1 MARALAII
9 LVLGCTWPCNVVL
22 TAAQLPYLRPPT
34 DQQLALDEVV
44 AAAARSCDLT
54 NLDSR
59 VTTLSTLCT
68 TGGACTLDC
77 AVELLPLLSECRA
90 VLDVLYAPDANFDAA
105 SDSCMTS
112 IPSRDVL
119 QRVVELH
126 DAGQCPND
134 VLNGIAEVDV
144 PAQQCSDGNSDC
156 ASLLAMGLLCD
167 NLPGQCDA
175 TCLVCSACEDGND
188 NCVVLVAMGLAC
200 GSLVGQC
207 DQTCSVC
214 GSASPP
220 PSPGGGGH
228 RLRNLRARPPDYWRR
243 TQGLAECDLS
253 AMQENIANIDRV
265 CCDGTAGVCA
275 GGATRRRT

>member
-156 ASLLAMGLLCD
+156 ASLLAM
-167 NLPGQCDA
+167 
-175 TCLVCSACEDGND
+175 
-188 NCVVLVAMGLAC
+188 VLVAMGLAC